1 MRLPEFYKNQ
11 KKPIISFEVFPP
23 KTDQAFDNLR
33 QILPELAALKPDYM
47 TVTYGAFGSTRGR
60 TLEIAALIQKEFKIP
75 SACHLTCVG
84 SSATEIDQILAELKS
99 TGVQNIVALRGDPP
113 QGQTTFVKPVDGFG
127 YANELVAHIRA
138 RHGSDFGIAVAGYP
152 EKHIEAT
159 DLKTDLANLARKV
172 KCGADAVIT
181 QLFYDNADYFRLV
194 ESARAL
200 GVNVPIIPGLLPI
213 LSAKQ
218 IVRILGMCGS
228 RLPEDLKRDLDA
240 AGDDAAKQEE
250 VGIRQCVAQARELIA
265 RGAPGIHFY
274 VLNKSAHMTRIM
286 RELALP

>member
-1 MRLPEFYKNQ
+1 MRLPEFYRNQ
-11 KKPIISFEVFPP
+11 KRPIISFEVFPP
-23 KTDQAFDNLR
+23 KTDQAYDHLR
-33 QILPELAALKPDYM
+33 QILPELVALKPDYM

-60 TLEIAALIQKEFKIP
+60 TLEIASLIQKEFKIP

-84 SSATEIDQILAELKS
+84 SSQNEIDQILDEIKGA
-99 TGVQNIVALRGDPP
+99 GVQNIVALRGDPP

-127 YANELVAHIRA
+127 NANELVAHIRQ
-138 RHGSDFGIAVAGYP
+138 RNGNDFGVAVAGYP
-152 EKHIEAT
+152 EKHIEAP

-172 KCGADAVIT
+172 QAGADAVIT
-181 QLFYDNADYFRLV
+181 QLFYDNADYFRFV
-194 ESARAL
+194 DSARAL

-218 IVRILGMCGS
+218 IVRILGLCGS
-228 RLPEDLKRDLDA
+228 CLPDGLKKDLEA
-240 AGDDAAKQEE
+240 AGDDPAKAEE
-250 VGIRQCVAQARELIA
+250 IGIRQCVAQARELIA

-286 RELALP
+286 REIGI